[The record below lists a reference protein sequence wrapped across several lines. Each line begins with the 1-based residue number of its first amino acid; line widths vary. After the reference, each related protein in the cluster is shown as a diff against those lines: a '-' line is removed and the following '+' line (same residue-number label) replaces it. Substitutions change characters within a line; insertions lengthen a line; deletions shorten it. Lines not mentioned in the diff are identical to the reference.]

1 MINNMDFNKIFGRNL
16 RRIMAE
22 REITQAQM
30 SRDLDIPKTTISGW
44 MNGKRAPKMS
54 MFDKICNYLSCKR
67 SDLMEPH
74 TGKSHYYTNPE
85 TEQIAQ
91 YIYENS
97 DMRLLFDAA
106 RGSNSDNLKLAAEM
120 LKRMKQTNNDG

>member
-1 MINNMDFNKIFGRNL
+1 MINNADFNKVFGRNL

-54 MFDKICNYLSCKR
+54 TFDKLCDYLSCKR

-74 TGKSHYYTNPE
+74 DKEHHYVKDE
-85 TEQIAQ
+85 TELIAQ
-91 YIYENS
+91 CIYKNS
-97 DMRLLFDAA
+97 NLRLLFDAA
-106 RGSNSDNLKLAAEM
+106 RGNNPENLKLAAEM
-120 LKRMKQTNNDG
+120 LRRMKETNNDG